1 MSALGLLSVI
11 VPLLEAADTGGA
23 MRVVLA
29 LAFHVTI
36 PGVPLLLLA
45 RLDSPV
51 LIGCAGGALSIALTI
66 AGAQLMLWSDAWHPL
81 ALVVVLALVSLAAL
95 AVDLWRG
102 RRSAARPGSQRSGR
116 DRSDSERAS
125 ARRSGS
131 RRAGSVRDGAVRDGL
146 RGSGA

>member
-1 MSALGLLSVI
+1 MAAWRSTTVRVSVLGLLSVL
-11 VPLLEAADTGGA
+11 VPLLEAADTGGVV
-23 MRVVLA
+23 RVVLA

-36 PGVPLLLLA
+36 PGVPLLLLT

-51 LIGCAGGALSIALTI
+51 LLGCAGGALSIALTI
-66 AGAQLMLWSDAWHPL
+66 IGAQLMLWSDAWHPL

-102 RRSAARPGSQRSGR
+102 RPSAAPAGL
-116 DRSDSERAS
+116 E
-125 ARRSGS
+125 
-131 RRAGSVRDGAVRDGL
+131 RAGSARAGL